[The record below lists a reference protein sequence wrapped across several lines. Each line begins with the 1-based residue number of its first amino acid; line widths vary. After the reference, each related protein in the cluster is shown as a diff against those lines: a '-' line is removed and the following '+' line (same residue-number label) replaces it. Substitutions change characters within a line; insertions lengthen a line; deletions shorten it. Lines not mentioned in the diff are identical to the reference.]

1 MAYCKDELKV
11 KFEESLKKDGWLKL
25 YRQDF
30 LNYTGKLK
38 GSKIYY
44 VEELAGFILENIN
57 ELKNGNW
64 NEHTSRESYKVEH
77 DISKRIGK
85 TSCRIEEL
93 EATEI
98 KKQEKFSDLG
108 SIIDF
113 QTPLCHKRGDSLG
126 KIDLLAYDDKTDN
139 LRIIEFK
146 REYSKETILRCIM
159 EAYTYKRLVDYNKDT
174 FLTSFGLPKSAKII
188 PTVLIYTE
196 SNAYLQ
202 YKNNDLI
209 NIKQLIKELGIEIY
223 TISKKTVYLI
233 KGELCN

>member
-1 MAYCKDELKV
+1 
-11 KFEESLKKDGWLKL
+11 
-25 YRQDF
+25 
-30 LNYTGKLK
+30 
-38 GSKIYY
+38 
-44 VEELAGFILENIN
+44 
-57 ELKNGNW
+57 
-64 NEHTSRESYKVEH
+64 
-77 DISKRIGK
+77 
-85 TSCRIEEL
+85 
-93 EATEI
+93 
-98 KKQEKFSDLG
+98 LG

-113 QTPLCHKRGDSLG
+113 QIPLCHKRGDSLG
-126 KIDLLAYDDKTDN
+126 KIDLLDYDDKTDN